1 MFKSIYFIKPE
12 ALIVCKICKEP
23 HKVSAPELVLDRDEL
38 KDLTEVTITDAL
50 IERQKVDG
58 WHHEYCPRCTHMN
71 AARIAEEE
79 FNEQI

>member
-1 MFKSIYFIKPE
+1 MFQSTYFIKAE

-23 HKVSAPELVLDRDEL
+23 IKVSPPELSLDKDGL
-38 KDLTEVTITDAL
+38 KDLTDTTIKEL
-50 IERQKVDG
+50 LKERQKLDG
-58 WHHEYCPRCTHMN
+58 WHHDYCPRCTFLN